1 MPEDPILG
9 RTVRRSGSSGLE
21 IRAYEERR
29 ARLIQSIQSRAG
41 GDIRLQ
47 KETSNLFRERKT
59 QRPGI
64 DVSSFQHVLGVDAKS
79 GVIDTEGMV
88 TYEKLAD
95 AALTHGLMPAVVPQ
109 LKSITI
115 GGAVGGIGIESSSF
129 RYGLPHETV
138 LEMEVLLGSGEVV
151 CCSPQNEH
159 RDLFY
164 GLANSY
170 GTLGYIL
177 RLKIQGI
184 PTKPFVRLT
193 HVRCQDAN
201 DFFDRLALACEE
213 AHDFVDG
220 VVFSPS
226 EHYLVLGEFC
236 DEAPYTSDYT
246 YLNIFYQS
254 IRARSED
261 YLTVRDYLWRWDTD
275 WFWCSKNLYVQNA
288 PMRRLLGP
296 GRLNSI
302 TYQKVM
308 RWNTRVGLTR
318 AINRLTG
325 IHRESVIQ
333 DVDIPIENAAAF
345 LAFFQEKIGIR
356 PVWICPTR
364 HAPDRGEYPLF
375 PMRANA
381 LYINFG
387 FWDGVRTREK
397 FPKGYFNRLIEKE
410 VARLGGIKSLYSDSF
425 YEREEFE
432 AIYGGEIYHDLKRR
446 YDADGHLKGL
456 YEKCVLHQ

>member
-1 MPEDPILG
+1 MG
-9 RTVRRSGSSGLE
+9 TRT
-21 IRAYEERR
+21 YEERR
-29 ARLIQSIQSRAG
+29 ARLVRMVQDRTG
-41 GDIRLQ
+41 RDIRLE
-47 KETSNLFRERKT
+47 KETSNLFRERT
-59 QRPGI
+59 RQRSGI
-64 DVSSFQHVLGVDAKS
+64 DVTAFQHVLSVEPQS
-79 GVIDTEGMV
+79 RVIDTEGMV

-95 AALTHGLMPAVVPQ
+95 ATLLHGLMPAVVPQ

-138 LEMEVLLGSGEVV
+138 LEMEVLLGSGDVIL
-151 CCSPQNEH
+151 CTPNNEH

-177 RLKIQGI
+177 RLKIKGI
-184 PTKPFVRLT
+184 PVKPFVRLT
-193 HVRCQDAN
+193 HIKCHGAQ
-201 DFFDRLALACEE
+201 DFFARLADACEGSS
-213 AHDFVDG
+213 DFVDG

-226 EHYLVLGEFC
+226 EHVLVLGEFC

-246 YLNIFYQS
+246 YLDIFYQS
-254 IRARSED
+254 IRNRSED

-275 WFWCSKNLYVQNA
+275 WFWCSKNLHVQNGF
-288 PMRRLLGP
+288 MRRLLGP

-302 TYQKVM
+302 SYQKVM

-333 DVDIPIENAAAF
+333 DVDIPIEHAPAF
-345 LAFFQEKIGIR
+345 LAFFERTIGIR
-356 PVWICPTR
+356 PVWICPAH
-364 HAPDRGEYPLF
+364 HAPNGGDYPLF
-375 PMRANA
+375 PMRADT
-381 LYINFG
+381 LYVNFG
-387 FWDGVRTREK
+387 FWDGVKTRQEH
-397 FPKGYFNRLIEKE
+397 PKGHFNRLIEKE

-425 YEREEFE
+425 YERDEFE
-432 AIYGGEIYHDLKRR
+432 GIYGGEAYKNLKRR
-446 YDADGHLKGL
+446 YDPEDQLKDL
-456 YEKCVLHQ
+456 YEKCVLRQ

>member
-1 MPEDPILG
+1 MELNPALFAMDCPTKPFLKWKYFWG
-9 RTVRRSGSSGLE
+9 
-21 IRAYEERR
+21 R
-29 ARLIQSIQSRAG
+29 ARWSVAV
-41 GDIRLQ
+41 
-47 KETSNLFRERKT
+47 RKT
-59 QRPGI
+59 NTGI
-64 DVSSFQHVLGVDAKS
+64 F
-79 GVIDTEGMV
+79 
-88 TYEKLAD
+88 
-95 AALTHGLMPAVVPQ
+95 
-109 LKSITI
+109 
-115 GGAVGGIGIESSSF
+115 
-129 RYGLPHETV
+129 
-138 LEMEVLLGSGEVV
+138 
-151 CCSPQNEH
+151 
-159 RDLFY
+159 FY

-410 VARLGGIKSLYSDSF
+410 VTRLGGLNPFIPIVSMSAKN
-425 YEREEFE
+425 
-432 AIYGGEIYHDLKRR
+432 LKPFTAVRSTTT
-446 YDADGHLKGL
+446 
-456 YEKCVLHQ
+456 